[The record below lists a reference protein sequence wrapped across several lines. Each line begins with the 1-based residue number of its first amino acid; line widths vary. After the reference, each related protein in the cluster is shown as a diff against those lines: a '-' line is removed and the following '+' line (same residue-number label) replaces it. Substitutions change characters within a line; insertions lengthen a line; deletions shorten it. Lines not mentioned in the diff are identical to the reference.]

1 MLPARPAILQVERLR
16 VAFHSPHGVIRAI
29 ADANLEVR
37 EGEAVGLVGESGS
50 GKSSLARACMGLLP
64 STVARLEAGRI
75 VVDGRDVTRA
85 TEREWVE
92 VRGHPAAIVFQDPL
106 TYLNPIMRVGRQI
119 AESVERH
126 DPGAAV
132 DHRVAELLDLVRLP
146 ASSRRAYPHELSGGM
161 RQRALL
167 AVALGCRPRLLVADE
182 PTTALDVTTQAEI
195 LALIAELRQ
204 RLGMALLLISHDLAV
219 IASACD
225 HVHVMYAG
233 STVESGPCDTVFARP
248 AHPYTVGL
256 LRAATSA
263 RDAERRFATIRGDV
277 PNLAAPFA
285 GCRFADRCDLA
296 TGRCVVEMPPAVAI
310 GGDPGHTARCW
321 ESTGAVSPEGHT

>member
-1 MLPARPAILQVERLR
+1 MVPARPAILQVEHLR
-16 VAFHSPHGVIRAI
+16 VAYHSPRGVIRAI
-29 ADANLEVR
+29 EDASLEVG

-50 GKSSLARACMGLLP
+50 GKSSLARAIMGLLP
-64 STVARLEAGRI
+64 SHVARLEAGRI

-85 TEREWVE
+85 TEREWVRL
-92 VRGHPAAIVFQDPL
+92 RGNPAAIVFQDPL

-126 DPGAAV
+126 DPDTTV
-132 DHRVAELLDLVRLP
+132 DRRVVELLDLVRLP
-146 ASSRRAYPHELSGGM
+146 ASCARAYPHELSGGM

-167 AVALGCRPRLLVADE
+167 AVALACRPRLLVADE

-195 LALIAELRQ
+195 LALIADLRQ

-233 STVESGPCDTVFARP
+233 ATVESGPCDTVFARP

-277 PNLAAPFA
+277 PNLAAPVT

-296 TGRCVVEMPPAVAI
+296 TDQCAAEMPPPVAI
-310 GGDPGHTARCW
+310 GGDPTHIARCW
-321 ESTGAVSPEGHT
+321 ESTRADSPEACT